1 MNNANSRQVGG
12 QHYARG
18 EKFQHWDF
26 AIQCLNNRYLEG
38 NITKYVTRHRFKN
51 GLQDLEKARHYTEK
65 LQEEFVAG
73 RVQPPQPTQEQMV
86 RVAEFCEANKLN
98 PHEQFIIT
106 MATSWQRSH
115 NLSSIIYNINVLE
128 TSMKTQMQ
136 LSDAIKV
143 GLLPPGAT
151 VADLGE
157 PQGNGY
163 VDQDR

>member
-1 MNNANSRQVGG
+1 MNNANSHQVGG

-18 EKFQHWDF
+18 DKFQHWDF

-38 NITKYVTRHRFKN
+38 NITKYVVRHRFKN
-51 GLQDLEKARHYTEK
+51 GLEDLAKARHYTQK
-65 LQEEFVAG
+65 LQEEFIAG
-73 RVQPPQPTQEQMV
+73 RITPPAPTQDQMV
-86 RVAEFCEANKLN
+86 RVSEFSEANDLN
-98 PHEQFIIT
+98 PHEHFIVM
-106 MATSWQRSH
+106 MATGWNRSH

-128 TSMKTQMQ
+128 TQMKAEIK
-136 LSDAIKV
+136 LRDAIKV